1 MCACVIA
8 CVCAKRFCFDI
19 KTVKKKLQGK
29 QSAYLMYAII
39 TTQPAGY
46 VVLVHILAILNIDV
60 MQNSSVVIGA
70 VRIVPL

>member
-1 MCACVIA
+1 
-8 CVCAKRFCFDI
+8 
-19 KTVKKKLQGK
+19 
-29 QSAYLMYAII
+29 MYAII

-60 MQNSSVVIGA
+60 MQNSSLVIGA